1 MPKTKQI
8 EKQIENPKKA
18 VSCQF
23 TMLPSE
29 SELIEEIRVRYQK
42 EALSVSNK
50 PADIVRSEIVRAGIW
65 ALNNMSSEDLY
76 KHLDNLE
83 TLKEG
88 RPKVIKD

>member
-8 EKQIENPKKA
+8 ESKTDNPKKA

-29 SELIEEIRVRYQK
+29 SEMIEEIRCRYQK

-50 PADIVRSEIVRAGIW
+50 PADIVRSEIVRAGIF
-65 ALNNMSSEDLY
+65 ALSKMSSKDLY
-76 KHLDNLE
+76 KQLE
-83 TLKEG
+83 ELEILKEG
-88 RPKVIKD
+88 RPKKQG

>member
-8 EKQIENPKKA
+8 ENQIENPKKA

-50 PADIVRSEIVRAGIW
+50 PADIVRSEIVRAGI
-65 ALNNMSSEDLY
+65 LVLSKMNSKDLY
-76 KHLDNLE
+76 EQLE
-83 TLKEG
+83 ELEILKEG
-88 RPKVIKD
+88 RPKVKKD